1 MNLVLNPL
9 NSKTNS
15 NEKVNIDEVT
25 FWEFYYYFL
34 NSKKKVLTN
43 SEISFLAFYTTNQ
56 NVADVTKHLN
66 MQKSNFY
73 GMLKNLEKKNFVEKV
88 DGVYQLHFNIR
99 KLKEYLTKNK
109 SSVTFTFPFN
119 INYDS

>member
-1 MNLVLNPL
+1 MNLILNPL

-15 NEKVNIDEVT
+15 DDKVNIDEIT

-34 NSKKKVLTN
+34 NAKKKVLTA

-56 NVADVTKHLN
+56 NINDVTAHLN
-66 MQKSNFY
+66 MKKSNYY
-73 GMLKNLEKKNFVEKV
+73 GMLKNLEKKNFIEKV
-88 DGVYQLHFNIR
+88 DNNYQLHFNIR

-119 INYDS
+119 INYGS